1 MSNMLVVNALN
12 AIGITEFIMRG
23 IPTNETEFNSMF
35 KKVTGEDSNGIAIES
50 SDTSKFGVTWSQIQ
64 TALADGGI
72 VAMAELRKQREE
84 LLKETDWMS
93 ASDYTMTDAWK
104 TYRQA
109 LRDLPANNK
118 TASWDGTTLGN
129 VTFPTK
135 PN

>member
-35 KKVTGEDSNGIAIES
+35 KKVIGEDSNGIAIES

-109 LRDLPANNK
+109 LRDITKQTPTDIKLSNI
-118 TASWDGTTLGN
+118 
-129 VTFPTK
+129 TFPTK
-135 PN
+135 PTE